1 MIKTFVK
8 ISRTSNKNREAG
20 FEVGVVL
27 DTNPL
32 KIQVSNKKILTK
44 QFLFLSPFCVLT
56 KVKIGSSDYT
66 IWRGLKKGDKVLLLR
81 SSGGQF
87 YYVMQRQE
95 GIL

>member
-1 MIKTFVK
+1 MVKTFVR
-8 ISRTSNKNREAG
+8 ISRSSNKNREAG
-20 FEVGVVL
+20 FEVGIVL
-27 DTNPL
+27 STNPI
-32 KIQVSNKKILTK
+32 KIQVSSKKTLTRE
-44 QFLFLSPFCVLT
+44 FLFLSPFCVLT
-56 KVKIGSSDYT
+56 KVKVGSSYYT

>member
-1 MIKTFVK
+1 MIKTFTK
-8 ISRTSNKNREAG
+8 IARTSNKNREAG

-32 KIQVSNKKILTK
+32 KIQVSSKKVLTK

-56 KVKIGSSDYT
+56 KVNIGSSDYT